1 MTGAD
6 PASSP
11 PADDGPETA
20 RSAADGRGRDGS
32 ADAAAAAADVD
43 ADADLDVDPR
53 FAGATDCHVHLMPGR
68 LMAAIRDALNDAAGW
83 EFPHPTDRAGIE
95 RVLGAHGVR
104 RYLALPYAHR
114 PGIARGL
121 NDWVLD
127 AAADSSMAVP
137 FATVHGDDD
146 VGAVV
151 REAFE
156 AGARGLKFQCPVQEC
171 GPADP
176 RLDPAFEL
184 AAEYDRPILFHA
196 GTAPMF
202 RDSPHVG
209 ADRFREFVASY
220 PEVRACSAHMGTFE
234 WEAFVEIARAN
245 ESVYLDT
252 CFAMATV
259 VGDYVDFDPSVIP
272 DSVFEDLAGRVMY
285 GSDFPNMPHAY
296 VREREGLLDRDLSEG
311 AFEALFRGA
320 AANFLGET

>member
-11 PADDGPETA
+11 PADDGPGTA